1 MELYRLADNCDYG
14 ALRDEMI
21 CDRLVVG
28 IRDMALS
35 QQLQL
40 DAELTLEKAKTKVRQ
55 REAVG
60 EQQRE
65 LKGDPTSLA
74 AFGACRHTRGKW
86 PTGPPHRSSNPK
98 GRTKKCMHCGNKPH
112 PRAKCPAKDATCHR
126 CGKQG
131 HYGSQCRTKRVAEIT
146 DAREETSP
154 DTAFLDTVDSEQ
166 KAVRTATIQLNKQ
179 PTKFKLDTGTEVTAI
194 SEKTYQDI
202 HCPTISKAQKKLYG
216 PSHQALRTLGTI
228 KGTLAYKGK
237 TTMQDVYV
245 IEGLKTNLSRTPS
258 YQCSTVSC
266 PLR

>member
-1 MELYRLADNCDYG
+1 VVDKFDAFFKVRRNVIYERARFNRRSQQQDETAEKYIMELYRLADNCDYG

-112 PRAKCPAKDATCHR
+112 PRANR

-131 HYGSQCRTKRVAEIT
+131 HYGSQCRTKRV
-146 DAREETSP
+146 RS
-154 DTAFLDTVDSEQ
+154 
-166 KAVRTATIQLNKQ
+166 
-179 PTKFKLDTGTEVTAI
+179 
-194 SEKTYQDI
+194 
-202 HCPTISKAQKKLYG
+202 
-216 PSHQALRTLGTI
+216 
-228 KGTLAYKGK
+228 
-237 TTMQDVYV
+237 
-245 IEGLKTNLSRTPS
+245 
-258 YQCSTVSC
+258 
-266 PLR
+266 